1 MRRLDSPEDIALL
14 KAYLKKSVDLGS
26 ARLGDVSP
34 RSDVTVLMYFFWKE
48 DLAEEKWFE
57 FEGAMLETWR
67 SCGLLKTVI
76 VSNTLHQCLQR
87 FAKRFDNVEI
97 QIEQRLVP
105 GDIISMS
112 YDCNSRLYQRF
123 DTDYVLI
130 VQNDG
135 FPLRRGLDE
144 FVEARYDFIG
154 APHSR
159 PHFLPSLLTKLL
171 RYCPSNGG
179 FSLRTR
185 KLCEMGAKLWDEG
198 DFEQKPYVDDVMAE
212 DYFFTKTLPLSGFGY
227 WLRRNQAS
235 SSFSDYFSYGAT
247 FPLTSKRL
255 PFGFHTATGF
265 AALVRRFGDSI
276 LSVNS

>member
-1 MRRLDSPEDIALL
+1 MRRLDSSEDIALL
-14 KAYLKKSVDLGS
+14 RTYLKKSVDLGS
-26 ARLGDVSP
+26 VGIGDVSP
-34 RSDVTVLMYFFWKE
+34 RPDVTALMYFFWKE
-48 DLAEEKWFE
+48 ESAEARWFE

-67 SCGLLKTVI
+67 KCGLLKTVI

-87 FAKRFDNVEI
+87 FAERFDNVEI

-112 YDCNSRLYQRF
+112 YDCNSRLFQRF

-130 VQNDG
+130 VQNVG

-144 FVEARYDFIG
+144 FVRAGYDFIG
-154 APHSR
+154 APHCR
-159 PHFLPSLLTKLL
+159 PAFLPSLLTRLL

-185 KLCEMGAKLWDEG
+185 KLCEIGARLWDEG

-212 DYFFTKTLPLSGFGY
+212 DYFFTKTLPLSGIGY

-247 FPLTSKRL
+247 FPLTSKRV

-265 AALVRRFGDSI
+265 AELVRRFGYSI
-276 LSVNS
+276 LSTNS